1 MQPSPLI
8 FPTAPSVPG
17 TYKAT
22 PESFQVTEDL
32 GFEPSGRGEHLFFW
46 IQKRNISTHEVA
58 AELAE
63 LLNLPRRAISYSGR
77 KDKFAVTRQWFSA
90 HRPGIDR
97 PRLKTQANW
106 KVLEVTRNTRH
117 LKVGA
122 HRANH
127 FDVLVEA
134 ELDDSVTKAWE
145 SIQSLGMPNYFGP
158 QRFGF
163 NNLARALDGQV
174 DEMALAAARSE
185 LFNRMLA
192 GQVRSGDWLKAIPG
206 EPCLR
211 TDSNAWVMSASQ
223 AQIDDG
229 AVDPCLPLFGPT
241 PGIDESRLSEWQRAF
256 KQDDALFEVLSQHK
270 WGPHRRRSRVRPVQ
284 PSLEVESQ
292 GIRIRATLPTG
303 AFMSVLLASLFD
315 PLVEGRHAHPDQ

>member
-1 MQPSPLI
+1 MQPSPLV

-17 TYKAT
+17 TYKTT
-22 PESFQVTEDL
+22 PESFRVIEDL

-63 LLNLPRRAISYSGR
+63 LLNLPRRAIRYSGR

-97 PRLKTQANW
+97 PRLTAQSDW
-106 KVLEVTRNTRH
+106 EVLEVTRNTRH

-134 ELDDSVTKAWE
+134 ELDDSVRLGWE
-145 SIQSLGMPNYFGP
+145 QLQTSGIPNYFGP

-163 NNLARALDGQV
+163 NNLTRALDGQV

-192 GQVRSGDWLKAIPG
+192 SQVRSGDWLKATPG

-211 TDSNAWVMSASQ
+211 NDSNAWVISASQ
-223 AQIDDG
+223 SQIDEG
-229 AVDPCLPLFGPT
+229 VVDPCLPLFGPT
-241 PGIDESRLSEWQRAF
+241 PGIGEDRLSEWQRAF

-284 PSLEVESQ
+284 SSLEVESQ

-303 AFMSVLLASLFD
+303 AFMSVLLASLFN
-315 PLVEGRHAHPDQ
+315 PLIEGRHAHLDQ